1 MILITGATGTIGS
14 EVTRLL
20 AEAGVP
26 ATAMT
31 RDPGK
36 VAGPAVRGDF
46 GDVRSLEAA
55 VTGVSTALLL
65 TAFGAELAAHERA
78 FVDVAA
84 RAGVRKVVK
93 ISVLGAPD
101 SDDPEDTG
109 GLHAAGERALTGS
122 GMAWT
127 ILRPSMFATNALGW
141 AAAVR
146 AGQPIPN
153 VTGRGRLGVIDPR
166 DIAAVAVAAL
176 TGSAH
181 DGRAY
186 DLTGPDL
193 LSTHDQAEL
202 IGRAIGRRVETVD
215 VPIEQ
220 ALAQVP
226 DPVYARAAAKG
237 WAAIAADTSAILTT
251 TVQDVLGRPAGSFE
265 SWARE
270 NKAAFGG

>member
-20 AEAGVP
+20 TERGVP
-26 ATAMT
+26 AKAMT
-31 RDPGK
+31 RDPGR

-55 VTGVSTALLL
+55 VEGVSAALLL
-65 TAFGAELAAHERA
+65 TAFGADLTAHDRA

-84 RAGVRKVVK
+84 GAGVKKIVK
-93 ISVLGAPD
+93 ISAIGATD
-101 SDDPEDTG
+101 GDDPADVG
-109 GLHAAGERALTGS
+109 SMHAAGERALTGS

-127 ILRPSMFATNALGW
+127 ILRPSTFATNALGW
-141 AAAVR
+141 AEMVK

-153 VTGRGRLGVIDPR
+153 MTGHGRQGVVDPR

-176 TGSAH
+176 TSSAH
-181 DGRAY
+181 EGRAY

-193 LSTHDQAEL
+193 LTTHDQAEL
-202 IGRAIGRRVETVD
+202 IGRAIGRRVDTVD

-220 ALAQVP
+220 AVAQIP
-226 DPVYARAAAKG
+226 DPVYAKAAAKG
-237 WAAIAADTSAILTT
+237 WAFIAAGGNAVVTT
-251 TVQDVLGRPAGSFE
+251 AVQDVLGRPANSFE
-265 SWARE
+265 SWARD